1 MVKCQT
7 KDIEDLT
14 PEILVSQASTTAIM
28 NECDN
33 TNSNLLTAT
42 PTRSYNTD
50 ALAIKLNR
58 LYEKSA
64 RCNSHKDFL
73 SRSILEKLFP
83 KGVELNLAL
92 TIGIYDQQ
100 FIDN

>member
-1 MVKCQT
+1 MVKYQT

-14 PEILVSQASTTAIM
+14 PEILISQVSATAII
-28 NECDN
+28 NEGDN

-42 PTRSYNTD
+42 PTRSYNAD

-64 RCNSHKDFL
+64 RCNLHKDFL
-73 SRSILEKLFP
+73 FRSIL
-83 KGVELNLAL
+83 
-92 TIGIYDQQ
+92 
-100 FIDN
+100 